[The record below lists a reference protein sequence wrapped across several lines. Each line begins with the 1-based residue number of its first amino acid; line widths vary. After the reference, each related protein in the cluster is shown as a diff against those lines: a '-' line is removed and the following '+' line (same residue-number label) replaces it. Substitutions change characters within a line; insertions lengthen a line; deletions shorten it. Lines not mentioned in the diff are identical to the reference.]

1 MYRTYRLQWQLI
13 KTISYCKFAIVFILL
28 EISRSFNF
36 YEDFFQ
42 VVSLGWRSF
51 SSGLSSDSWTATKVS
66 LSSSAVEPSTI
77 SSGLHGNWFFLPLAL
92 PILPQGWRP
101 PCFLLA
107 SLYERRNKSLMKYKK
122 IFEKQPKSA
131 VEVCYCGIPT
141 QWFLSFYVP
150 NYLFVFLYSHFSH
163 CFRIL
168 FIRGDLYSVRFFR
181 LILLC
186 LISFVKVYQ
195 KKI

>member
-1 MYRTYRLQWQLI
+1 MSLYICWLELIWFLEKETVWKPQETHTRKTFISNFIAMYRTYMLQWQLI

-42 VVSLGWRSF
+42 VVSLEWRSF

-92 PILPQGWRP
+92 PFLPQGWRP

-122 IFEKQPKSA
+122 NIWKTA
-131 VEVCYCGIPT
+131 
-141 QWFLSFYVP
+141 
-150 NYLFVFLYSHFSH
+150 
-163 CFRIL
+163 
-168 FIRGDLYSVRFFR
+168 
-181 LILLC
+181 
-186 LISFVKVYQ
+186 
-195 KKI
+195 